1 MRWTTAVGIAVGG
14 AAGAVAA
21 LTRAPPPVTDPTPP
35 SDSSASLHA
44 ASAALEAAPSA
55 RALPVIASTPPQPPS
70 ARPPPPAP
78 ATGSPTPGFLPP
90 PALRA
95 PLTRAALSKAML
107 LCDQQRDFDQ
117 CERAALAFE
126 GGTTGPTDA
135 QQAKRF
141 RRIAL
146 THLVAACEDASPH
159 ACFVLAAKFRAGTEV
174 GPNAETAVTLEQRG
188 LELCRLGRRGS
199 ECAAP

>member
-21 LTRAPPPVTDPTPP
+21 LTRAPPPVADPTPP

-55 RALPVIASTPPQPPS
+55 RALPVIASTPAQPPS
-70 ARPPPPAP
+70 ARTRAP
-78 ATGSPTPGFLPP
+78 ASTGSPTPGFLPP
-90 PALRA
+90 PALHA

-107 LCDQQRDFDQ
+107 LCDQQRNFDQ

-146 THLVAACEDASPH
+146 THLVTACEAASPH

-174 GPNAETAVTLEQRG
+174 GPDAETAVTLEQRG